1 MVLNIISAILMLSI
15 IVIIHEFGHFII
27 AKANGVEVT
36 EFFIGFGPKIIKFKK
51 GKTEYSLRLL
61 PFGGACVMLGQD
73 FMDDPLDKSD
83 EEDDED
89 DDNSLNARNS
99 DKEKRE
105 MSERE
110 MLLKQG
116 YDEEKSFANKS
127 VWSRIA
133 IIVAGP
139 FFNFL
144 LAFVL
149 ALVVVGSTG
158 YDPCTVDKIYDNSPA
173 TEAGLQEGDHIIKVN
188 GEKITFAREY
198 SFYRSYHASNV
209 MNITYERDGEKYT
222 TTLTPQYSN
231 SKAYKFG
238 ITITT
243 DRVVNSVNVG
253 SPAEKGGIKSKDII
267 KSVNGTE
274 LENGNQLSEI
284 ISETKDSEVSVVV
297 VRNGEEITLNV
308 TPELVESEAY
318 NTGFVSYGIRQKT
331 SALGVVKYS
340 FHEVGYVIKAV
351 IKSLG
356 MMFTGQTSVN
366 DLMGPVGTVSTISSV
381 MEESKVD
388 GTYYVIL
395 NLINFA
401 MMISANLGV
410 MNLVPIPALDGGR
423 LLFLLIEAVR
433 GKPVKKEHEGMVHFV
448 GMVLLMVLM
457 VYVLFKDITGL
468 F

>member
-1 MVLNIISAILMLSI
+1 MVLNIIAAILMLSI

-36 EFFIGFGPKIIKFKK
+36 EFFIGFGPKIISFKK

-73 FMDDPLDKSD
+73 FMDDPLDRS
-83 EEDDED
+83 ED
-89 DDNSLNARNS
+89 DDESE
-99 DKEKRE
+99 DEKDNNDRADI
-105 MSERE
+105 SERE

-116 YDEEKSFANKS
+116 YDESKSFANKS

-133 IIVAGP
+133 IIVVGP

-149 ALVVVGSTG
+149 ALIVVGSTG
-158 YDPCTVDKIYDNSPA
+158 YDPCTVDKISDNSPA
-173 TEAGLQEGDHIIKVN
+173 TQAGLQVGDRITKVN

-209 MNITYERDGEKYT
+209 MDITYERDGKQYI
-222 TTLTPQYSN
+222 TTLTPEYSN

-284 ISETKDSEVSVVV
+284 ISETKDSTVSVVV
-297 VRNGEEITLNV
+297 VRNGEELTLNV

-331 SALGVVKYS
+331 STLGVVKYS
-340 FHEVGYVIKAV
+340 FHEVTYVIKAV

>member
-1 MVLNIISAILMLSI
+1 MLSI

-36 EFFIGFGPKIIKFKK
+36 EFFIGFGPKIISFKK
-51 GKTEYSLRLL
+51 GKTEYSLRLF

-73 FMDDPLDKSD
+73 FMDDPLDRS
-83 EEDDED
+83 ED
-89 DDNSLNARNS
+89 DDESE
-99 DKEKRE
+99 DEKDNNDRADI
-105 MSERE
+105 SERE

-116 YDEEKSFANKS
+116 YDESKSFANKS

-149 ALVVVGSTG
+149 ALIVVGSTG
-158 YDPCTVDKIYDNSPA
+158 YDPCTVDKISDNSPA
-173 TEAGLQEGDHIIKVN
+173 TQAGLQVGDRITKVN

-209 MNITYERDGEKYT
+209 MDITYERDGKQYI
-222 TTLTPQYSN
+222 TTLTPEYSN

-284 ISETKDSEVSVVV
+284 ISETKDSTVSVVV
-297 VRNGEEITLNV
+297 VRNGEELTFNV
-308 TPELVESEAY
+308 TPELVETEAY

-340 FHEVGYVIKAV
+340 FHEVTYVIKAV

>member
-1 MVLNIISAILMLSI
+1 MVLNIIAAILMLSI

-36 EFFIGFGPKIIKFKK
+36 EFFIGFGPKIISFKK

-73 FMDDPLDKSD
+73 FMDDPLDRS
-83 EEDDED
+83 ED
-89 DDNSLNARNS
+89 DDESE
-99 DKEKRE
+99 DEKDNNDIAE
-105 MSERE
+105 ISERE

-116 YDEEKSFANKS
+116 YDESKSFANKS

-149 ALVVVGSTG
+149 ALIVVGSTG
-158 YDPCTVDKIYDNSPA
+158 YDPCTVDKISDNSPA
-173 TEAGLQEGDHIIKVN
+173 TQAGLQVGDRITKVN

-209 MNITYERDGEKYT
+209 MDITYERDGKQYI
-222 TTLTPQYSN
+222 TTLTPEYSN

-284 ISETKDSEVSVVV
+284 ISETKDSTVSVVV
-297 VRNGEEITLNV
+297 VRNGEELTFNV
-308 TPELVESEAY
+308 TPELVETEAY

-340 FHEVGYVIKAV
+340 FHEVTYVIKAV

>member
-1 MVLNIISAILMLSI
+1 MVLNIIAAILMLSI

-36 EFFIGFGPKIIKFKK
+36 EFFIGFGPKIISFKK

-73 FMDDPLDKSD
+73 FMDDPLDRS
-83 EEDDED
+83 ED
-89 DDNSLNARNS
+89 DDESE
-99 DKEKRE
+99 DEKDNNDIAE
-105 MSERE
+105 ISERE

-116 YDEEKSFANKS
+116 YDESKSFANKS

-149 ALVVVGSTG
+149 ALIVVGSTG
-158 YDPCTVDKIYDNSPA
+158 YDPCTVDKISDNSPA
-173 TEAGLQEGDHIIKVN
+173 TQAGLQVGDRITKVN

-209 MNITYERDGEKYT
+209 MDITYERDGKQYI
-222 TTLTPQYSN
+222 TTLTPEYNN

-284 ISETKDSEVSVVV
+284 ISETKDSTVSVVV
-297 VRNGEEITLNV
+297 VRNGEELTFNV
-308 TPELVESEAY
+308 TPELVETEAY

-340 FHEVGYVIKAV
+340 FHEVTYVIKAV

>member
-1 MVLNIISAILMLSI
+1 MVLNIIAAILMLSI

-36 EFFIGFGPKIIKFKK
+36 EFFIGFGPKIISFKK
-51 GKTEYSLRLL
+51 GKTEYSLRLF

-73 FMDDPLDKSD
+73 FMDDPLDRS
-83 EEDDED
+83 ED
-89 DDNSLNARNS
+89 DDESE
-99 DKEKRE
+99 DEKDNNDRADI
-105 MSERE
+105 SERE

-116 YDEEKSFANKS
+116 YDESKSFANKS

-149 ALVVVGSTG
+149 ALIVVGSTG
-158 YDPCTVDKIYDNSPA
+158 YDPCTVDKISDNSPA
-173 TEAGLQEGDHIIKVN
+173 TQAGLQVGDRITKVN

-209 MNITYERDGEKYT
+209 MDITYERDGKQYI
-222 TTLTPQYSN
+222 TTLTPEYSN

-284 ISETKDSEVSVVV
+284 ISETKDSTVSVVV
-297 VRNGEEITLNV
+297 VRNGEELTFNV
-308 TPELVESEAY
+308 TPELVETEAY

-340 FHEVGYVIKAV
+340 FHEVTYVIKAV

>member
-1 MVLNIISAILMLSI
+1 MVLNIIAAILMLSI

-36 EFFIGFGPKIIKFKK
+36 EFFIGFGPKIISFKK

-73 FMDDPLDKSD
+73 FMDDPLDRS
-83 EEDDED
+83 ED
-89 DDNSLNARNS
+89 DDESE
-99 DKEKRE
+99 DEKDNNDRAE
-105 MSERE
+105 ISERE

-116 YDEEKSFANKS
+116 YDESKSFANKS

-149 ALVVVGSTG
+149 ALIVVGSTG
-158 YDPCTVDKIYDNSPA
+158 YDPCTVDKISDNSPA
-173 TEAGLQEGDHIIKVN
+173 TQAGLQVGDRITKVN

-209 MNITYERDGEKYT
+209 MDITYERDGKQYT
-222 TTLTPQYSN
+222 TTLTPEYSN

-284 ISETKDSEVSVVV
+284 ISETKDSTVSVVV
-297 VRNGEEITLNV
+297 VRNGEELTFNV
-308 TPELVESEAY
+308 TPELVETEAY

-340 FHEVGYVIKAV
+340 FHEVTYVIKAV

>member
-1 MVLNIISAILMLSI
+1 MVLNIIAAILMLSI

-36 EFFIGFGPKIIKFKK
+36 EFFIGFGPKIISFKK

-73 FMDDPLDKSD
+73 FMDDPLDRS
-83 EEDDED
+83 ED
-89 DDNSLNARNS
+89 DDESE
-99 DKEKRE
+99 DEKDNNDRAE
-105 MSERE
+105 ISERE

-116 YDEEKSFANKS
+116 YDESKSFANKS

-149 ALVVVGSTG
+149 ALIVVGSTG
-158 YDPCTVDKIYDNSPA
+158 YDPCTVDKISDNSPA
-173 TEAGLQEGDHIIKVN
+173 TQAGLKVGDRITKVN

-209 MNITYERDGEKYT
+209 MDITYERDGKQYI
-222 TTLTPQYSN
+222 TTLTPEYSN

-284 ISETKDSEVSVVV
+284 ISETKDSTVSVVV
-297 VRNGEEITLNV
+297 VRNGEELTFNV
-308 TPELVESEAY
+308 TPELVETEAY

-340 FHEVGYVIKAV
+340 FHEVTYVIKAV